1 MGLTAEE
8 IAEIADP
15 DARGRARARLA
26 VEEAVPI
33 LEDYLEGLV
42 ARGDG
47 ESADANFVRH
57 GLARY
62 REVLA

>member
-1 MGLTAEE
+1 MGLTDEE
-8 IAEIADP
+8 IAAIVDP
-15 DARGRARARLA
+15 GARGAARARRA
-26 VEEAVPI
+26 VEQAVPI

-47 ESADANFVRH
+47 ESADAAFVRH